1 MVTDNYHSA
10 PVERNDLMLIYLIEG
25 MTTKKFKNKR
35 APPLSLATAFTG
47 VDKVKK
53 QRGLC

>member
-1 MVTDNYHSA
+1 MVTDNYHST